1 MAGFGVKYFET
12 IAGSIINYFAGNNSA
27 LTDLNVGSR
36 LRTIFEAVA
45 IELEQIYYQ
54 LFIGVEDGIKT
65 AVYDSF
71 SFPLLQARAAS
82 GTVRFSRTTPA
93 PVGGVTIPS
102 GTQVSTAGSTST
114 DAVVYQTVD
123 TVVIPEGETFVDALV
138 VATTDGAIGNAPAN
152 TIIVLIGSPAGVNAV
167 TNQAAFFTGRDLET
181 ESERQARFQTYI
193 ANLSRSTLGAIETA
207 AQSVDNIVDAVAFES
222 PNLSV
227 FVFSAIGSTYQDI
240 SFEANLP
247 SGMPQRALPATIAN
261 GDVLYIGSP
270 GRFDVLKFILDA
282 GRVGGAAVWEYWNGS
297 AWTALSF
304 ISDSTNLLGTSGTLA
319 FNKPS
324 NWRDVTV
331 NNARKYWVR
340 MRVTNP
346 AISQAPKI
354 IEVKASPL
362 PGVVNLVAMDASAS
376 LSPSLR
382 TAVINAVESYRAAGI
397 RVSVFS
403 PTITIVPVTV
413 TLIAAPLADADALQA
428 LVTQAIIDYISSFS
442 LGRKLTLS
450 ELIQLIE
457 NQSTDIEETILSAP
471 TDRIDTSFDEVLRP
485 GTVTVTVQQ

>member
-12 IAGSIINYFAGNNSA
+12 IAGSTINYFAGNNSA

-102 GTQVSTAGSTST
+102 GTQVSTAGSSNSP
-114 DAVVYQTVD
+114 AIIYQTVD
-123 TVVIPEGETFVDALV
+123 TVSIPEGETFVDALV
-138 VATTDGAIGNAPAN
+138 VATTDGAVGNAVAN
-152 TIIVLIGSPAGVNAV
+152 TIIVLIGSPSGVSAV

-207 AQSVDNIVDAVAFES
+207 ALGVDNIVDAVAFES
-222 PNLSV
+222 PKLSV
-227 FVFSAIGSTYQDI
+227 FVYSAITSLFEDI
-240 SFEANLP
+240 SFESNLP
-247 SGMPQRALPATIAN
+247 SGSPQRALPATISSNDA
-261 GDVLYIGSP
+261 LYIGSE
-270 GRFDVLKFILDA
+270 GRFDVLQFTLDA

-304 ISDSTNLLGTSGTLA
+304 ISDSTSLLSTGGTLA

-331 NNARKYWVR
+331 NGARRYWVR

-382 TAVINAVESYRAAGI
+382 TAVINAVEGYRAAGI
-397 RVSVFS
+397 RVSVFA
-403 PTITIVPVTV
+403 PTITVVPVTA
-413 TLIAAPLADADALQA
+413 TLIADPLADADALKA
-428 LVTQAIIDYISSFS
+428 LVEQAITDYISSFS

-457 NQSTDIEETILSAP
+457 NQSTDIEETILESP

-485 GTVTVTVQQ
+485 GTVLVTVQQ

>member
-1 MAGFGVKYFET
+1 MASFGVKYFET
-12 IAGSIINYFAGNNSA
+12 IAGSIINFFAGNNSA

-54 LFIGVEDGIKT
+54 LFIGIVEGIKT

-102 GTQVSTAGSTST
+102 GTQVSTSGSSTSP
-114 DAVVYQTVD
+114 AVAYQTVD
-123 TVVIPEGETFVDALV
+123 TVVILEGETFVDALV
-138 VATTDGAIGNAPAN
+138 VSTTDGSISNAPAN
-152 TIIVLIGSPAGVNAV
+152 TIIILIGAPSGVSAV

-181 ESERQARFQTYI
+181 DSERQARFQTFI
-193 ANLSRSTLGAIETA
+193 ANLSRSTLGAIENSA
-207 AQSVDNIVDAVAFES
+207 LSVDNIVDAVAFES
-222 PNLSV
+222 PKLSV
-227 FVFSAIGSTYQDI
+227 FVFSSITTLYGDI
-240 SFEANLP
+240 SFESNLP
-247 SGMPQRALPATIAN
+247 SGMPQRALPATIQTNDA
-261 GDVLYIGSP
+261 LYIGSD
-270 GRFDVLKFILDA
+270 GRFDVLQWILDA
-282 GRVGGAAVWEYWNGS
+282 GRVGGAAIWEYWNGT
-297 AWTALSF
+297 AWVTLPF
-304 ISDSTNLLGTSGTLA
+304 ISDSTSLLGTSGTLA
-319 FNKPS
+319 FAKPS

-331 NNARKYWVR
+331 NGARKYWVR
-340 MRVTNP
+340 MRITNP

-362 PGVVNLVAMDASAS
+362 PGVVNLVAMDSSAA
-376 LSPSLR
+376 LAPSLK
-382 TAVINAVESYRAAGI
+382 TAVINAVEEYRAAGI
-397 RVSVFS
+397 RVSVFG
-403 PTITIVPVTV
+403 PTVTLVPVTA
-413 TLIAAPLADADALQA
+413 TIIADPLADADAIQA
-428 LVTQAIIDYISSFS
+428 LVKQAITDYISAFT

-457 NQSTDIEETILSAP
+457 NQSTDIEETILDAP